1 MSKKE
6 IIEKIENNYDNLEIL
21 DMIDYLL
28 GVVINDIEFM
38 NDINEDKENY
48 DLGNN
53 NYIKKEDLESI
64 VSAQET
70 AKNIVYYN
78 NK

>member
-1 MSKKE
+1 MSRKE
-6 IIEKIENNYDNLEIL
+6 IIEKIEDNYDNLEIL

-70 AKNIVYYN
+70 AKDIVYYN

>member
-6 IIEKIENNYDNLEIL
+6 IIEKIENNYDNLDIL